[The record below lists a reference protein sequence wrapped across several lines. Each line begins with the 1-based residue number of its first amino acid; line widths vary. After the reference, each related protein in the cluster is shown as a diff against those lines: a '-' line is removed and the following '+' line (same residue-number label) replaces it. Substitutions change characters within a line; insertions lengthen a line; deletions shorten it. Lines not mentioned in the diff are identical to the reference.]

1 MKQYLFLPALVLLLL
16 VGCSTSNTQNK
27 SKQELLTLFSIENY
41 SQVVEDWI
49 SPSDPNYNTTLLA
62 KDVQQK
68 HFLEFY
74 DRYYGSKS
82 PWNADY
88 TNIGLKKTTPN
99 DLATLMRKRLI
110 QFSNQNKEVNKIG
123 YGENFRPY
131 TDKWID
137 QIHANINITQF
148 NNLVYKPANRAI
160 AIDNL
165 YARVLP
171 TDDVYFYSHKIA
183 GEGYPFDNLQMTAI
197 WAGTPLYIVGT
208 TKDFAWSLVL
218 SPDVLAWVKSN
229 GITRTNN
236 KFVNQW
242 QKAAKAHLVAITTT
256 KTSILDMKGNFLF
269 SAYIG
274 SVFPM
279 INDHVTTTRKLM
291 VPVAENGYATVK
303 YAKISTQNAVI
314 MPMPATPHNMAKI
327 LSSLVGRPYGW
338 GNAYFYNDCSAE
350 LKNLYTPFGI
360 WLPRHSANQ
369 VEVGQMVDMSYAAPH
384 ERLGY
389 LMKNGKPF
397 FTIVYINGHVFMY
410 IGNYHNPQNKNSLI
424 AMTYQ
429 NKWGLKSTEEENT
442 RIILGGGLFL
452 PLLIQYPE
460 MPYIKSLAAEQYFKV
475 TYLDQ

>member
-1 MKQYLFLPALVLLLL
+1 MKQYLYLPALVLLLL
-16 VGCSTSNTQNK
+16 VGCAASNTQDK
-27 SKQELLTLFSIENY
+27 SKKELLTLFPIENY
-41 SQVVEDWI
+41 SQTVDDWI
-49 SPSDPNYNTTLLA
+49 NPSDPNYNITLLTQ
-62 KDVQQK
+62 DVQQK
-68 HFLEFY
+68 HYLEFY

-88 TNIGLKKTTPN
+88 TNIGLTKTAPH
-99 DLATLMRKRLI
+99 DVATLMKNRLI
-110 QFSNQNKEVNKIG
+110 QFSNKNKEASKIG

-131 TDKWID
+131 ADKWID
-137 QIHANINITQF
+137 QVHANVNIIQF
-148 NNLVYKPANRAI
+148 NNLVYRPSNRAI

-165 YARVLP
+165 YARALP

-197 WAGTPLYIVGT
+197 WAGTPLYIIGT
-208 TKDFAWSLVL
+208 TKDSAWSLVL
-218 SPDVLAWVKSN
+218 SPEVLAWVRSN
-229 GITRTNN
+229 GIARSNN
-236 KFVNQW
+236 KFVDQW
-242 QKAAKAHLVAITTT
+242 QKAAKAQLVAIITT

-291 VPVAENGYATVK
+291 APVAENGYATIK
-303 YAKISTQNAVI
+303 YAKVSTQDSVI
-314 MPMPATPHNMAKI
+314 IPMLATPHNMARI
-327 LSSLVGRPYGW
+327 LSSLVGRSYGW

-360 WLPRHSANQ
+360 WLPRHSAHQ
-369 VEVGQMVDMSYAAPH
+369 AESGIMVDMSHATP
-384 ERLGY
+384 EQRLDY

-410 IGNYHNPQNKNSLI
+410 IGNYPNPQNKNSLV

-429 NKWGLKSTEEENT
+429 NIWGLKLTKEANT
-442 RIILGGGLFL
+442 RIVVGGGVFF
-452 PLLIQYPE
+452 PLLLQYPE
-460 MPYIKSLAAEQYFKV
+460 APQADSLAAKKYFKV
-475 TYLDQ
+475 VYFNQ

>member
-1 MKQYLFLPALVLLLL
+1 MRRYFSLPAVLLLL
-16 VGCSTSNTQNK
+16 IGCATSKPQGKSQN
-27 SKQELLTLFSIENY
+27 ELLTLFPIENY
-41 SQVVEDWI
+41 SQTVDDWI
-49 SPSDPNYNTTLLA
+49 NPSDSSYNTTLLA
-62 KDVQQK
+62 KEVQQK
-68 HFLEFY
+68 HSLEFY

-88 TNIGLKKTTPN
+88 TNIGLRKTAPH
-99 DLATLMRKRLI
+99 DVATLMSKRLI
-110 QFSNQNKEVNKIG
+110 QFSNKNKETSKIG

-148 NNLVYKPANRAI
+148 NNLVYRPANRAI

-208 TKDFAWSLVL
+208 TKDFAWSLVI

-242 QKAAKAHLVAITTT
+242 QKAAKERLVAITTT
-256 KTSILDMKGNFLF
+256 KTSIIDVKGNFLF

-279 INDHVTTTRKLM
+279 VNDHVTTTRKLM
-291 VPVAENGYATVK
+291 VPVAENGYAAVK
-303 YAKISTQNAVI
+303 YAKISTDNAVI

-327 LSSLVGRPYGW
+327 LSSLVGRSYGW

-360 WLPRHSANQ
+360 WLPRHSAAQ
-369 VEVGQMVDMSYAAPH
+369 AEFGTMVDISNATPQQ
-384 ERLGY
+384 RLDY
-389 LMKNGKPF
+389 LMQNGKPF
-397 FTIVYINGHVFMY
+397 FTVVYINGHVFMY
-410 IGNYHNPQNKNSLI
+410 IGNYPNPQNKNSLM

-429 NKWGLKSTEEENT
+429 NIWGLRSAKEVNT
-442 RIILGGGLFL
+442 RVVIGGGVFF
-452 PLLIQYPE
+452 PLSLHYPE
-460 MPYIKSLAAEQYFKV
+460 IPEVDSLAAKKYFKV
-475 TYLDQ
+475 TYLAK